1 MPDEAPDR
9 TEVSPGIWVGGR
21 DAEVGFVGTVIDVR
35 EEQPT
40 DPRVVHIPA
49 FESVR
54 DGWRV
59 RPVKQS
65 WRPRRWPKCFSK
77 VGPYLYAAEA
87 GLNDFRRFVALF
99 YVRYEFNEVS
109 EAYARV
115 RAARPQIQ
123 EAFDLLPLSYEERT
137 R

>member
-9 TEVSPGIWVGGR
+9 TEVSPGIWVGGK
-21 DAEVGFVGTVIDVR
+21 DAEVGFAGTVIDVR

-59 RPVKQS
+59 RPEQAK
-65 WRPRRWPKCFSK
+65 
-77 VGPYLYAAEA
+77 LAAEKMA
-87 GLNDFRRFVALF
+87 EVLLEGRAVLVRCGSGIERSPAIVALF
-99 YVRYEFNEVS
+99 FVRYEFNEVS
-109 EAYARV
+109 EAYRRF

-123 EAFDLLPLSYEERT
+123 EAFDLLPLSYEERK